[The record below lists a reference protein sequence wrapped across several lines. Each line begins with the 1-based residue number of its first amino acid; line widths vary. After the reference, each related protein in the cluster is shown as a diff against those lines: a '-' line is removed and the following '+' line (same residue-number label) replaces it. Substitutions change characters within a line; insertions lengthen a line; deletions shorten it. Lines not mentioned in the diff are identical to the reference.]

1 MTDSENPYYVAY
13 QREKKA
19 RQEIEQLLEDST
31 RQLYEKNLLLQ
42 QQIDL
47 IKQQQQSIIQQEKLA
62 SLGTVAAGVAHE
74 INNPLAYILSNVN
87 SLTNY
92 AQDLLASIEGGDRLQ
107 IDQAKLQFIKEDLPE
122 LASDTCQGL
131 MRIKD
136 IVNHLL
142 FFARTDST
150 GKSVIQLADALD
162 FTLKLLRPMFN
173 NVLVK
178 KEISNV
184 PMILFNVGEL
194 NQVLM
199 NIIVNA
205 YQACDVV
212 SDRPSEIQL
221 KLTQSDTNICLT
233 VVDNGCGMDEHTLG
247 RMFDAFYT
255 TKPVGTGT
263 GVGMS
268 IVLQI
273 LRQHDCT
280 IDVISE
286 LGKGTAIKIFFPI
299 DSQAIS
305 MPSSTNL

>member
-13 QREKKA
+13 QREKMA
-19 RQEIEQLLEDST
+19 RLEVELLLEDST
-31 RQLYEKNLLLQ
+31 RQLYEKNVLLQ

-47 IKQQQQSIIQQEKLA
+47 IRQQQQSLIQQEKLA

-74 INNPLAYILSNVN
+74 VNNPLAYILSNVR
-87 SLTNY
+87 SLTCY
-92 AQDLLASIEGGDRLQ
+92 AEDLLAMIDAADNQ
-107 IDQAKLQFIKEDLPE
+107 PIDQVKLQFIKEDLLE
-122 LASDTCQGL
+122 LSSDTCQGL

-142 FFARTDST
+142 FFARTDSA
-150 GKSVIQLADALD
+150 GKSAVKLADALE
-162 FTLKLLRPMFN
+162 FTLKILRPMFGN
-173 NVLVK
+173 IVIK
-178 KEISNV
+178 REISPV
-184 PMILFNVGEL
+184 PMILFNAGEL

-205 YQACDVV
+205 CQACDAV
-212 SDRPSEIQL
+212 SERSSEIVVC
-221 KLTQSDTNICLT
+221 LTQADAKICLT
-233 VVDNGCGMDEHTLG
+233 VTDNGCGMDEYTLG

-273 LRQHDCT
+273 LHQHGCT
-280 IDVISE
+280 IDVKSE
-286 LGKGTAIKIFFPI
+286 LNKGTEVMIFFPVDPPGYQI
-299 DSQAIS
+299 D
-305 MPSSTNL
+305 M

>member
-19 RQEIEQLLEDST
+19 RQEVEQLLEDST

-74 INNPLAYILSNVN
+74 INNPLAYIH
-87 SLTNY
+87 
-92 AQDLLASIEGGDRLQ
+92 AQDLLASIELGNKQQ
-107 IDQAKLQFIKEDLPE
+107 IDQAQLQFIKEDLPE

-150 GKSVIQLADALD
+150 GKSYIQLADALE
-162 FTLKLLRPMFN
+162 FTLKLLRPMLN
-173 NVLVK
+173 NVLIK
-178 KEISNV
+178 NEISHV
-184 PMILFNVGEL
+184 PMVLFNVGEL

-205 YQACDVV
+205 YQACSVV
-212 SDRPSEIQL
+212 DDRSAAIEL
-221 KLTQSDTNICLT
+221 YLSQSDTSICLR
-233 VVDNGCGMDEHTLG
+233 VVDNGCGMDEYTLT

-280 IDVISE
+280 IDVASE
-286 LGKGTAIKIFFPI
+286 LGKGTEVKIYFPI
-299 DSQAIS
+299 DPQAVS
-305 MPSSTNL
+305 MSSSAKI